1 MTNARAWRTRGYRQ
15 LVGHILGHAP
25 LPALLFLAA
34 LIGGALLALVAH
46 FLPLYLHELANLCRR
61 SWSVLLLHVPA
72 LGALAPLLLLTGVL
86 LWGAGLLV
94 RQQVATRR
102 FLAHLHARLLPAPAT
117 LHPLLVELRLV
128 GRLHIIRDESAL
140 AFCYGLRRPRVCVTT
155 GMLALLTPQE
165 QRAMLAH
172 EAHHLHRRDPLRKLL
187 IDALAAGLRFIPLVP
202 LLHRAYQVSQEVA
215 ADQAAIAFCGGPG
228 ALAGALVKLLQQDE
242 RVVLPPT
249 AMGLDGTLDA
259 RLKHLL
265 GQPVPLPDVT
275 GRVLLLSLVTVA
287 GVLLASYAAHSVMY
301 TMPPGASECLVAQRW

>member
-1 MTNARAWRTRGYRQ
+1 MRAEQATTRGRGMSR
-15 LVGHILGHAP
+15 LVGHVLTGAP
-25 LPALLFLAA
+25 LPALLCLAI
-34 LIGGALLALVAH
+34 LVGGALLALVAH

-72 LGALAPLLLLTGVL
+72 LGALAPLLLLTGAL
-86 LWGAGLLV
+86 LWGTGLLV

-102 FLAHLHARLLPAPAT
+102 FLAHLPSRCVPAPAA
-117 LHPLLVELRLV
+117 LRPLLAELRLV
-128 GRLHIIRDESAL
+128 GRICLIRDESAH
-140 AFCYGLRRPRVCVTT
+140 AFCYGLLRPRVCVTT
-155 GMLALLTPQE
+155 GMLARLTPQE

-187 IDALAAGLRFIPLVP
+187 VDALAAGLRFIPLVP
-202 LLHRAYQVSQEVA
+202 LLHRAYLVSQEVA

-228 ALAGALVKLLQQDE
+228 PLAGALVKLLQQGE
-242 RVVLPPT
+242 QRPLPPT

-259 RLKHLL
+259 RLSHLL

-287 GVLLASYAAHSVMY
+287 GVLLASYAAHGVMY
-301 TMPPGASECLVAQRW
+301 TMPPGAAECLVA